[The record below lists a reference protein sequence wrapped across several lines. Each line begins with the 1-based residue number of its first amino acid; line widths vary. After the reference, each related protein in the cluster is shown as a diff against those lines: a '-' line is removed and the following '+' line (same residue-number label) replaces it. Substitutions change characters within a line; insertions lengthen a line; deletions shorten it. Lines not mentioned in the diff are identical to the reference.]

1 MLFFLLRVLLVPL
14 AVAVGTLAQ
23 RRFGDAVGGLVIALP
38 IASLPLLWLVALQHG
53 TGFASSMTSAL
64 LVGSVAEAVVLWIYA
79 HFTVRF
85 SPSAA
90 LAGALGVFALAA
102 GAVDVLKLSAILA
115 GVLTAIGFAV
125 ALRWWPATARVSSVS
140 HGPSRLWLRIIVA
153 TLLTMV
159 IASLAGRLGPVLS
172 GLIDALPATSLMMA
186 FLTHQE
192 QGSPASSHFL
202 YGVTRGSFSYLA
214 SMIVLAE
221 LLRTRDLPL
230 AFGAA
235 MVVALIVQGSLQAY
249 DTFMKRTATTAG
261 PVGDI
266 TSRVDEPVA
275 LLVS

>member
-23 RRFGDAVGGLVIALP
+23 RRFGDTVGGLVIALP

-64 LVGSVAEAVVLWIYA
+64 LIGSVAEAVVLWLYA

-85 SPSAA
+85 SPFAA
-90 LAGALGVFALAA
+90 LGGALGVFALAA

-115 GVLTAIGFAV
+115 GVITAIGFAA
-125 ALRWWPATARVSSVS
+125 ALRWWPAVPQVSPSAS
-140 HGPSRLWLRIIVA
+140 QGPSRLWLRIIVA
-153 TLLTMV
+153 TLFTMA
-159 IASLAGRLGPVLS
+159 IASLAGRLGPILS

-230 AFGAA
+230 AFGVA
-235 MVVALIVQGSLQAY
+235 MIVALIVQGSFQVY
-249 DTFMKRTATTAG
+249 DTVVKRTTAHV
-261 PVGDI
+261 PSADD
-266 TSRVDEPVA
+266 RVAASGEPRAVLA
-275 LLVS
+275 

>member
-14 AVAVGTLAQ
+14 AVVVGTLAQ

-53 TGFASSMTSAL
+53 TGFASSMTGAL

-79 HFTVRF
+79 HLTIRF

-90 LAGALGVFALAA
+90 LVAALAVFALAA
-102 GAVDVLKLSAILA
+102 GVVDVLKLSAMLA
-115 GVLTAIGFAV
+115 GFITAIGFAA
-125 ALRWWPATARVSSVS
+125 ALRWWPPTPRVSSFP
-140 HGPSRLWLRIIVA
+140 HGPSRLWIRVILA
-153 TLLTMV
+153 TVFTMV
-159 IASLAGRLGPVLS
+159 LVSLSGRLGPVLS

-186 FLTHQE
+186 FFTHQE

-221 LLRTRDLPL
+221 LLRTGDLPL

-235 MVVALIVQGSLQAY
+235 MIVALIVQGSFQVY
-249 DTFMKRTATTAG
+249 DTLMKPTRDDD
-261 PVGDI
+261 V
-266 TSRVDEPVA
+266 TSPTDEPAAV
-275 LLVS
+275 LVS

>member
-14 AVAVGTLAQ
+14 AVVVGTMAQ
-23 RRFGDAVGGLVIALP
+23 RRFGDAVGGLVIGLP
-38 IASLPLLWLVALQHG
+38 LASLPLLWLVALQHG
-53 TGFASSMTSAL
+53 IGFVVSMTSAL
-64 LVGSVAEAVVLWIYA
+64 LVGSVAEAVVLWLYA

-85 SPSAA
+85 SPSFA
-90 LAGALGVFALAA
+90 LVGALGVFALAA
-102 GAVDVLKLSAILA
+102 GAVDLLKLSAILA
-115 GVLTAIGFAV
+115 GVITAIGFAV
-125 ALRWWPATARVSSVS
+125 ALRWWPATPSVSSAP
-140 HGPSRLWLRIIVA
+140 HGPSRLWLRVVVA
-153 TLLTMV
+153 TLFTMV

-192 QGSPASSHFL
+192 QGSHASSHFL

-235 MVVALIVQGSLQAY
+235 ML
-249 DTFMKRTATTAG
+249 
-261 PVGDI
+261 
-266 TSRVDEPVA
+266 VA
-275 LLVS
+275 LLVQGSFQAYDALMKRGAATARPVKDVTSHGGGVNAALV